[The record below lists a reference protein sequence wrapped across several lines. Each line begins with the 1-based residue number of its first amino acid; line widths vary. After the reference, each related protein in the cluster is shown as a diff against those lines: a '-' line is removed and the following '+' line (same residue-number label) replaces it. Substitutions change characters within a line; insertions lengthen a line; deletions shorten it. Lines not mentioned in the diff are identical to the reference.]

1 MENTEMQPLSSG
13 LTKCPMV
20 EIPRR
25 DRVLAGLH
33 QAAPLLAEKYGVMR
47 LGVFGSV
54 ARDEAT
60 AASDIDIV
68 LELAVP
74 DLFTMV
80 EIKEDLEEM
89 FQRRIDVIRYRERM
103 NPYLKRRIER
113 DAIYV

>member
-1 MENTEMQPLSSG
+1 
-13 LTKCPMV
+13 
-20 EIPRR
+20 
-25 DRVLAGLH
+25 
-33 QAAPLLAEKYGVMR
+33 
-47 LGVFGSV
+47 
-54 ARDEAT
+54 
-60 AASDIDIV
+60 V

-113 DAIYV
+113 DAVYV